1 MSHLLSDI
9 AQPMHTAETKA
20 ERSEHLKYEGKVD
33 ARCEAS
39 PPDCIYRFSYDGM
52 IEPGLRKRTL
62 REVRRAK
69 PYYSDLIDE
78 VAKHGY
84 NNDIHRITRRQFES
98 CRERDC
104 RSHYHDAT
112 VYENNSDRRYAVLLE
127 RYLSPP
133 WSGRLRVSIVR
144 GP

>member
-84 NNDIHRITRRQFES
+84 NNDIHRITRRQLN
-98 CRERDC
+98 RAANAIADLIIMM
-104 RSHYHDAT
+104 
-112 VYENNSDRRYAVLLE
+112 RRYTRTTLIVATRFFLNVTSRPLGAVD
-127 RYLSPP
+127 
-133 WSGRLRVSIVR
+133 
-144 GP
+144 